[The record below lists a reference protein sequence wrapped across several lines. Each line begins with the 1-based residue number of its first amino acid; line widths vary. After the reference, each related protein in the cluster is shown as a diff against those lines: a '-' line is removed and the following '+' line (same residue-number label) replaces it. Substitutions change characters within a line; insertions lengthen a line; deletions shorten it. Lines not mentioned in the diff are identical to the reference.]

1 MREKEKQPQKSG
13 EDQKI
18 KKIKR
23 KEEVKVCSHSI
34 QVYKGNAGWDRE
46 GINIKLKRGRHLWEK
61 RSDERD
67 DGRIREDRESAEPEI
82 PMDTKKPPWKEK
94 AEIVKKAI
102 AASALGPNGLLYKVK
117 QKRPKILK

>member
-1 MREKEKQPQKSG
+1 M
-13 EDQKI
+13 
-18 KKIKR
+18 
-23 KEEVKVCSHSI
+23 
-34 QVYKGNAGWDRE
+34 
-46 GINIKLKRGRHLWEK
+46 
-61 RSDERD
+61 RD

-94 AEIVKKAI
+94 AGIVKKAI

>member
-23 KEEVKVCSHSI
+23 KEEVNVCSHPI

-82 PMDTKKPPWKEK
+82 PMAPR
-94 AEIVKKAI
+94 
-102 AASALGPNGLLYKVK
+102 SHHG
-117 QKRPKILK
+117 KRRQR